1 MGEVIVTAIFDGQRV
16 VAYRGTVET
25 PDGPAGCGRWAEI
38 FYRDWW
44 VNPGVAIWD
53 SDPKRET
60 VTKRP
65 GPAFLRDPSLLC
77 VLSDGT
83 VFGGEMSRY
92 FAERRCV
99 EWVREG
105 KR

>member
-1 MGEVIVTAIFDGQRV
+1 MREVTVTATFDGQRAI
-16 VAYRGTVET
+16 AYRGTIET
-25 PDGPAGCGRWAEI
+25 PDGPAGCGRWADL

-44 VNPGVAIWD
+44 VNPDRKVWE
-53 SDPKRET
+53 SDPERKT
-60 VTKRP
+60 VERKLT
-65 GPAFLRDPSLLC
+65 PAFLREPSFLC

-83 VFGGEMSRY
+83 AFAGEMSLT

-99 EWVREG
+99 EWVRSG